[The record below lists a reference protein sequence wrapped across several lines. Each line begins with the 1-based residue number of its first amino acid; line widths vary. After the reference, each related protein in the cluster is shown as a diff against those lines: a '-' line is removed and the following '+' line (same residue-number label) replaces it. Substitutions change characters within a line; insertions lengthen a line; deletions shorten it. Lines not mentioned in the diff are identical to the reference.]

1 MRTLTAVFAPG
12 SAPLP
17 EGLRT
22 LTVSPS
28 RIVEPGQTIH
38 ASFTF
43 RNLGGGTA
51 TGFRVRFR
59 LPEGLTYLVGSAQID
74 GVEIDEQGGLTSLL
88 QSAGAK
94 LGEVPAGGER
104 RISLAYS
111 VAPTIENGTQIGLQ
125 AALASFEVPVIGS
138 NVVRLLVRSKP
149 TLKSGNTKLSLT
161 PVRELVPGAELH
173 LRAQIHNSGQSSAHD
188 VMVLLPVPANTTYVP
203 HSAVVDGRPRAGLS
217 EVEPLGLTTPTIV
230 APMLG
235 PGATLDVGYRVR
247 IDPTLDDNAQV
258 NAHGAVCTQEL
269 PEFALSA
276 VTLKVPSKPSFEGED
291 TSFRVETEDE
301 VVPGQR
307 VRMVV
312 HLRNA
317 GTARAKNVRVRV
329 KLPDGIAYSAGS
341 RAIDGAPAVDADR
354 EPGAFELGDVEPGRS
369 VEVSLAGVVVS
380 PSAHGAELPL
390 EARIDWQKTNRAF
403 ARTLTVRSTPA
414 FPGAFNR
421 VERETPRRL
430 NPGDAAKF
438 TIHLENMGADVAT
451 DARVRLEVD
460 EALENVH
467 VTENDAE
474 IELADDRSIHLDT
487 VEPNAPRRLNVEA
500 RVAAIV
506 EDQSQLRLH
515 AALRTK
521 QLGEIDLGSAQHTIA
536 SRPRFAAK
544 SSRLAA
550 ESGEVLRPNRTMAC
564 RLTVHNIGTDRGKDV
579 RVRLQLPEELRLES
593 VDNAS
598 RDAESVVFGEV
609 PAQAAREATVHLRLL
624 GTAADGEVLQVN
636 ARLTGSNVVPLSLEP
651 VSLTTHAEPAF
662 DEGATLTSH
671 PMETI
676 DSGQEIVY
684 TLALRNSGDGPAKRL
699 NARID
704 TPLHTVYAPGST
716 MVNDLPLLDFAGTSP
731 LLAPNGLTLGDVTS
745 GAEVV
750 VQLSMIVNTPLP
762 PGTSIETRA
771 HVTWDEVPEMIV
783 RAEPLRVRSASALPI
798 VDPALPFSVL
808 DAAAGPTFAN
818 GRRALAPGEQT
829 AYIELPP
836 ATPVRG
842 ALPRDVTGTRGASRR
857 NAEALSAGSA
867 PDGAVSSSPT
877 TTSDVTRPDVTRPDV
892 TRPDVARPDVTRPD
906 VTLSLSKG
914 EPDAIE
920 TPTALYLSLPEDR
933 LDWIVHYLE
942 EARFEGLIAH
952 LMIVRALF
960 PDTAEA
966 PAATARLRKHTAL
979 LNELVDRLFLKLRLP
994 DVPLAPDDLET
1005 PQYRASLE
1013 AVIAALRTERGQKE
1027 PERAGLRLVSF
1038 VEPRALAV
1046 AAETL
1051 GRAKL
1056 VTAVPWLAAAMLMGT
1071 SLERDGVVVAD
1082 FSPYREAVV
1091 RAFWELAEFSPTEF
1105 ETALHEP
1112 GDVELEVERENVL
1125 RDLAAQRNVPA

>member
-149 TLKSGNTKLSLT
+149 TLKSANTKLSLT

-217 EVEPLGLTTPTIV
+217 EVEPLGLTAPTII

-247 IDPTLDDNAQV
+247 IDPTLDDNTQV

-269 PEFALSA
+269 PEFAISS
-276 VTLKVPSKPSFEGED
+276 VTLKVPSKPSFDGED

-307 VRMVV
+307 VRVVV

-317 GTARAKNVRVRV
+317 GTASAKNVRVRV

-390 EARIDWQKTNRAF
+390 EARIDWQKAHRAF
-403 ARTLTVRSTPA
+403 ARTLTVRSAPA
-414 FPGAFNR
+414 FPSAFNR

-460 EALENVH
+460 EALENLH

-474 IELADDRSIHLDT
+474 VELADDRSIHLDT
-487 VEPNAPRRLNVEA
+487 LEPNASRRLSVEA

-544 SSRLAA
+544 SSKLAA

-564 RLTVHNIGTDRGKDV
+564 RLTVHNTGTDRGKDV

-609 PAQAAREATVHLRLL
+609 PAQAMREATVHLRLL
-624 GTAADGEVLQVN
+624 GTAADGDVLQVN
-636 ARLTGSNVVPLSLEP
+636 ARLTGSNVVPLSLDP

-662 DEGATLTSH
+662 EEGATLTSH
-671 PMETI
+671 PMETV

-684 TLALRNSGDGPAKRL
+684 TLALRNSGDGPARRL

-808 DAAAGPTFAN
+808 DAAAGPTYAN
-818 GRRALAPGEQT
+818 GRRALGPGEQT

-836 ATPVRG
+836 ATPVRS
-842 ALPRDVTGTRGASRR
+842 ALPRDVTGTRS
-857 NAEALSAGSA
+857 ALGTRAGGTRI
-867 PDGAVSSSPT
+867 DGTANEDDDDSNVDPSHNH
-877 TTSDVTRPDVTRPDV
+877 
-892 TRPDVARPDVTRPD
+892 D

-914 EPDAIE
+914 EPNAIE

-933 LDWIVHYLE
+933 LDWIVNYLE

-952 LMIVRALF
+952 LMIIRALF

-966 PAATARLRKHTAL
+966 PKATARLRQHTAR

-1005 PQYRASLE
+1005 PQYRTSLE
-1013 AVIAALRTERGQKE
+1013 AVIAALRTERGRKE
-1027 PERAGLRLVSF
+1027 PDRAGLRLVSS
-1038 VEPRALAV
+1038 VEPRTLAV

-1105 ETALHEP
+1105 ETALHESS
-1112 GDVELEVERENVL
+1112 DVELEVERENVL

>member
-149 TLKSGNTKLSLT
+149 TLKSSNTKLSLT

-188 VMVLLPVPANTTYVP
+188 VMVLLPVPANSTYVP

-217 EVEPLGLTTPTIV
+217 EVEPLGLTAPTIV
-230 APMLG
+230 ATVLG

-247 IDPTLDDNAQV
+247 VDPTLDDNTPVTAT
-258 NAHGAVCTQEL
+258 GAVCTQEL
-269 PEFALSA
+269 PEFGLSQ

-291 TSFRVETEDE
+291 TTFRVETEDE

-307 VRMVV
+307 VRAVV

-317 GTARAKNVRVRV
+317 GTARAKNVRVRI

-341 RAIDGAPAVDADR
+341 RAVDGAPGVDADR
-354 EPGAFELGDVEPGRS
+354 EPGAFDLGDIEPGRS
-369 VEVSLAGVVVS
+369 VEVALTGVVRS
-380 PSAHGAELPL
+380 PSEHAAELPL
-390 EARIDWQKTNRAF
+390 EARIDWQKTHRTF
-403 ARTLTVRSTPA
+403 ARTLSVRSTPA

-460 EALENVH
+460 EALEQLR

-474 IELADDRSIHLDT
+474 LALADDRSIHLDT
-487 VEPNAPRRLNVEA
+487 LEPNAPRRLHVEA
-500 RVAAIV
+500 RVAATV
-506 EDQSQLRLH
+506 EDQAQLHLR

-521 QLGEIDLGSAQHTIA
+521 QLGDIDLGSAQHSIA
-536 SRPRFAAK
+536 SRPRFSAK
-544 SSRLAA
+544 SSKLVA

-564 RLTVHNIGTDRGKDV
+564 RLTVHNDGTDRGKDV

-609 PAQAAREATVHLRLL
+609 PAQETREATVHLRLL
-624 GTAADGEVLQVN
+624 GTAADGDILQVN
-636 ARLTGSNVVPLSLEP
+636 ARLTGSNVVPLSLDAI
-651 VSLTTHAEPAF
+651 SLTTHAEPAF
-662 DEGATLTSH
+662 EEGATLTSH
-671 PMETI
+671 PMETV

-704 TPLHTVYAPGST
+704 PPLHTVYAPGST

-750 VQLSMIVNTPLP
+750 VQLSLIVNTPLP
-762 PGTSIETRA
+762 PGTAIETRA

-808 DAAAGPTFAN
+808 DAAAGPTYAN
-818 GRRALAPGEQT
+818 GRRAIGPGEQT

-836 ATPVRG
+836 AQPVRG
-842 ALPRDVTGTRGASRR
+842 ALPRDVTGTREHRHERPGI
-857 NAEALSAGSA
+857 LAGHGDATGHDHDLAGHNHDPADGDA
-867 PDGAVSSSPT
+867 PPSS
-877 TTSDVTRPDVTRPDV
+877 VI
-892 TRPDVARPDVTRPD
+892 
-906 VTLSLSKG
+906 LSLSKG
-914 EPDAIE
+914 GNAAE

-933 LDWIVHYLE
+933 LDWIVNYLE

-952 LMIVRALF
+952 LMIIRALF

-966 PAATARLRKHTAL
+966 PEATAALRKHTAL

-1005 PQYRASLE
+1005 PQYRRSLE
-1013 AVIAALRTERGQKE
+1013 TVIAALRTERGQKE
-1027 PERAGLRLVSF
+1027 PDRAGLRLVSF
-1038 VEPRALAV
+1038 VEPRTLAV
-1046 AAETL
+1046 AGETL

-1071 SLERDGVVVAD
+1071 SLEREGIVVAD

-1105 ETALHEP
+1105 ETALHESN
-1112 GDVELEVERENVL
+1112 DVELEVERENVL
-1125 RDLAAQRNVPA
+1125 RDLATQRNVPA

>member
-1 MRTLTAVFAPG
+1 MRTLTDVFAPG
-12 SAPLP
+12 TPALP

-22 LTVSPS
+22 LLVSPG
-28 RIVEPGQTIH
+28 RVVEPGQTVH
-38 ASFTF
+38 ANFTF
-43 RNLGGGTA
+43 RNFGGGTA

-149 TLKSGNTKLSLT
+149 TLKSANTRLSLT

-188 VMVLLPVPANTTYVP
+188 VMVLLPVPANSTYVP

-217 EVEPLGLTTPTIV
+217 EVEPLGLTAPTIV

-247 IDPTLDDNAQV
+247 IDPTLDDNTQV
-258 NAHGAVCTQEL
+258 TANGAVCTQEL
-269 PEFALSA
+269 PEFALSP
-276 VTLKVPSKPSFEGED
+276 VTLKVPSKPSFDGEE

-301 VVPGQR
+301 IVPGQR
-307 VRMVV
+307 VRVV
-312 HLRNA
+312 LHLRNT
-317 GTARAKNVRVRV
+317 GTARAKNVRVRI

-341 RAIDGAPAVDADR
+341 RAVDGAPAIDAEG
-354 EPGAFELGDVEPGRS
+354 EPGAFVLGDVEPGRS
-369 VEVSLAGVVVS
+369 VEVSLAGVVRS
-380 PSAHGAELPL
+380 PSGHGAELPL
-390 EARIDWQKTNRAF
+390 EARIDWQKSHRAF

-414 FPGAFNR
+414 FPSAFNR

-430 NPGDAAKF
+430 GPGDAAKF

-460 EALENVH
+460 EALENLR

-474 IELADDRSIHLDT
+474 VSVADDRSIHLDT

-506 EDQSQLRLH
+506 EDQSQLHLR
-515 AALRTK
+515 ATLRTK

-536 SRPRFAAK
+536 SRPKFSAK
-544 SSRLAA
+544 SSKLVA

-564 RLTVHNIGTDRGKDV
+564 RLTVHNDGTDRGKDV

-609 PAQAAREATVHLRLL
+609 PAQATREATVHLRLL
-624 GTAADGEVLQVN
+624 GTAADGEKLQVN

-651 VSLTTHAEPAF
+651 VTLTTHAEPAF
-662 DEGATLTSH
+662 EEGATLTSH
-671 PMETI
+671 PMETV
-676 DSGQEIVY
+676 DAGQEIVY

-699 NARID
+699 NARVD
-704 TPLHTVYAPGST
+704 TPPHTVYAPGST

-808 DAAAGPTFAN
+808 DAAAGPTYAN
-818 GRRALAPGEQT
+818 GRRALGPGEQT

-836 ATPVRG
+836 AQPVRG
-842 ALPRDVTGTRGASRR
+842 ALPRDVTGTRNAIGAR
-857 NAEALSAGSA
+857 AGR
-867 PDGAVSSSPT
+867 
-877 TTSDVTRPDVTRPDV
+877 TRPDGVANEDDDDSNVDPSHN
-892 TRPDVARPDVTRPD
+892 PDVATSHDPNVI
-906 VTLSLSKG
+906 LSLSKG
-914 EPDAIE
+914 GNRPE

-933 LDWIVHYLE
+933 LDWIVNYLE

-952 LMIVRALF
+952 LMIIRALF

-966 PAATARLRKHTAL
+966 PEATAALRKHTAL

-994 DVPLAPDDLET
+994 NVPLAPNDLET
-1005 PQYRASLE
+1005 PQFRASLE
-1013 AVIAALRTERGQKE
+1013 AVIAALRTERGKKE
-1027 PERAGLRLVSF
+1027 PDPAGLQLVSF
-1038 VEPRALAV
+1038 VEPRTLAV
-1046 AAETL
+1046 AGETL

-1091 RAFWELAEFSPTEF
+1091 RAFWELAEFAPTEF

-1125 RDLAAQRNVPA
+1125 RDLAAQRNVRA

>member
-217 EVEPLGLTTPTIV
+217 EIEPLGLTAPTIV

-247 IDPTLDDNAQV
+247 IDPTLDDNTQV
-258 NAHGAVCTQEL
+258 HAHGAVCTQEL
-269 PEFALSA
+269 PEFAISS

-317 GTARAKNVRVRV
+317 GTASAKNVRVRV

-369 VEVSLAGVVVS
+369 VEVALAGVVVS

-390 EARIDWQKTNRAF
+390 EARIDWQKTHRAF
-403 ARTLTVRSTPA
+403 ARTLTVRSAPA
-414 FPGAFNR
+414 FPSAFNR

-460 EALENVH
+460 EALENLH

-474 IELADDRSIHLDT
+474 VELADDRSIHLDT
-487 VEPNAPRRLNVEA
+487 LEPNASRRLSVEA

-544 SSRLAA
+544 SSKLAA

-564 RLTVHNIGTDRGKDV
+564 RLTVHNTGTDRGKDV

-609 PAQAAREATVHLRLL
+609 PAQAMREATVHLRLL
-624 GTAADGEVLQVN
+624 GTAADGDVLQVN
-636 ARLTGSNVVPLSLEP
+636 ARLTGSNVVPLSLDP

-662 DEGATLTSH
+662 EEGATLTSH

-808 DAAAGPTFAN
+808 DAAAGPTYAN
-818 GRRALAPGEQT
+818 GRRALGPGEQT

-836 ATPVRG
+836 AQPVRG
-842 ALPRDVTGTRGASRR
+842 ALPRDVTGTRKAGRKLASGDSDSEDSDATRGD
-857 NAEALSAGSA
+857 ATV
-867 PDGAVSSSPT
+867 PDATQPN
-877 TTSDVTRPDVTRPDV
+877 
-892 TRPDVARPDVTRPD
+892 
-906 VTLSLSKG
+906 VTLSLSKR

-933 LDWIVHYLE
+933 LDWIVNYLE

-952 LMIVRALF
+952 LMIIRALF

-966 PAATARLRKHTAL
+966 PAATARLRKHTAM

-994 DVPLAPDDLET
+994 DVPLTPDDLET

-1013 AVIAALRTERGQKE
+1013 AVITALRSERGQKE

-1038 VEPRALAV
+1038 VEPRTLAV
-1046 AAETL
+1046 AGETL

-1091 RAFWELAEFSPTEF
+1091 RAFWELAEFSPTQF

>member
-269 PEFALSA
+269 PEFALSS

-317 GTARAKNVRVRV
+317 GTARAKSVRVRV

-354 EPGAFELGDVEPGRS
+354 EPGVFELGDVEPGRS

-451 DARVRLEVD
+451 DARVRLELD

-474 IELADDRSIHLDT
+474 VELADDRSIHLDT

-500 RVAAIV
+500 RIAAIV

-544 SSRLAA
+544 SSKLAA

-783 RAEPLRVRSASALPI
+783 RAEALRVRSASALPI

-808 DAAAGPTFAN
+808 DAAAGPTYAN
-818 GRRALAPGEQT
+818 GRRALGPGEQA

-836 ATPVRG
+836 AQPVRG
-842 ALPRDVTGTRGASRR
+842 ALPRDVTGTRSGRSLPTGHSD
-857 NAEALSAGSA
+857 AEDSDTDDSDAAHVDATLPDANA
-867 PDGAVSSSPT
+867 PDT
-877 TTSDVTRPDVTRPDV
+877 TH
-892 TRPDVARPDVTRPD
+892 PD

-914 EPDAIE
+914 EPNAID

-952 LMIVRALF
+952 LMVIRALF

-966 PAATARLRKHTAL
+966 PEATARLRQHTAR

-994 DVPLAPDDLET
+994 DVPLTPDDLET
-1005 PQYRASLE
+1005 PTYRASLVRLIE
-1013 AVIAALRTERGQKE
+1013 ALRTERGQKE
-1027 PERAGLRLVSF
+1027 PDRAGLRLAGF
-1038 VEPRALAV
+1038 VEPRTLA
-1046 AAETL
+1046 AAAATL
-1051 GRAKL
+1051 DRAKL
-1056 VTAVPWLAAAMLMGT
+1056 VTAVPWMAVAMLMGT
-1071 SLERDGVVVAD
+1071 SLEREGLVVAD
-1082 FSPYREAVV
+1082 FASYRDAVV
-1091 RAFWELAEFSPTEF
+1091 RAFSELAELTATEF
-1105 ETALHEP
+1105 ERALHEP
-1112 GDVELEVERENVL
+1112 SDVELEVGRENVL
-1125 RDLAAQRNVPA
+1125 RDLTAQRNIPA

>member
-22 LTVSPS
+22 LTVSPG

-149 TLKSGNTKLSLT
+149 TLKSANTRLSLT

-188 VMVLLPVPANTTYVP
+188 VMVLLPVPANSTYVP

-217 EVEPLGLTTPTIV
+217 EVEPLGLTAPTIV

-247 IDPTLDDNAQV
+247 IDPTLDDNTQV
-258 NAHGAVCTQEL
+258 TANGAVCTQEL
-269 PEFALSA
+269 PEFALSP
-276 VTLKVPSKPSFEGED
+276 VTLKVPSKPSFDGEE

-307 VRMVV
+307 VRVV
-312 HLRNA
+312 LHLRNT
-317 GTARAKNVRVRV
+317 GTARAKNVRVRI

-341 RAIDGAPAVDADR
+341 RAVDGAPAIDAEG
-354 EPGAFELGDVEPGRS
+354 EPGAFVLGDVEPGRS
-369 VEVSLAGVVVS
+369 VEVSLAGVVRS
-380 PSAHGAELPL
+380 PSGHGAELPVD
-390 EARIDWQKTNRAF
+390 ARIDWQKSHRAF

-414 FPGAFNR
+414 FPSAFNR

-430 NPGDAAKF
+430 GPGDAAKF

-460 EALENVH
+460 EALENLR

-474 IELADDRSIHLDT
+474 VTLADDRSIHLDT

-506 EDQSQLRLH
+506 EDQSQLHLR
-515 AALRTK
+515 ATLRTK

-536 SRPRFAAK
+536 SRPKFSAK
-544 SSRLAA
+544 SSKLVA

-564 RLTVHNIGTDRGKDV
+564 RLTVHNDGTDRGKDV

-609 PAQAAREATVHLRLL
+609 PAQATREATVHLRLL
-624 GTAADGEVLQVN
+624 GTAADGEKLQVN
-636 ARLTGSNVVPLSLEP
+636 ARLTGGNVVPLSLEP
-651 VSLTTHAEPAF
+651 VTLTTHAEPAF
-662 DEGATLTSH
+662 EEGATLTSH
-671 PMETI
+671 PMETV
-676 DSGQEIVY
+676 DSGQEVVY

-699 NARID
+699 NARVD
-704 TPLHTVYAPGST
+704 TPPHTVYAPGST

-808 DAAAGPTFAN
+808 DAAAGPTYAN
-818 GRRALAPGEQT
+818 GRRALGPGEQT

-836 ATPVRG
+836 AQPVRG
-842 ALPRDVTGTRGASRR
+842 VLPRDVTGTRNAIGART
-857 NAEALSAGSA
+857 G
-867 PDGAVSSSPT
+867 DTSSIDHDDDSNIDPNH
-877 TTSDVTRPDVTRPDV
+877 SPDVTAGHDSNV
-892 TRPDVARPDVTRPD
+892 I
-906 VTLSLSKG
+906 LSLSKG
-914 EPDAIE
+914 GNRPE

-933 LDWIVHYLE
+933 LDWIVNYLE
-942 EARFEGLIAH
+942 EARFDGLIAH
-952 LMIVRALF
+952 LMIIRALF

-994 DVPLAPDDLET
+994 DVPLTPDDLET

-1013 AVIAALRTERGQKE
+1013 AVIAALRTERGKKE
-1027 PERAGLRLVSF
+1027 PDRAGLRLVSF
-1038 VEPRALAV
+1038 VEPRTLAV
-1046 AAETL
+1046 AGETL

-1082 FSPYREAVV
+1082 FSPYREVVV

-1105 ETALHEP
+1105 EIALHEA